1 VADCRVSPTA
11 LALSRTR
18 KQQRNTCCLTPS
30 RRDKLRRVSEENK
43 ALIRRYMDAI
53 DANESDNWNFLEEFL
68 GPEFV
73 SHGGLP
79 PGVSSDLEG
88 MKQAAELFRQASPG
102 KHVIVDQIAEDD
114 RVVTRIRG
122 SGQHVGDHLGV
133 PASGAELEVEGVVIH
148 RIKDGKI
155 VEHWALVDMA
165 TFLQQAGALP
175 APPAE

>member
-1 VADCRVSPTA
+1 MRLRSGESVALRDEE
-11 LALSRTR
+11 
-18 KQQRNTCCLTPS
+18 QRSAYCLTPP
-30 RRDKLRRVSEENK
+30 RRDKLRRVSKENK

-53 DANESDNWNFLEEFL
+53 DANESDNWDFLEEFL

-79 PGVSSDLEG
+79 PGVRSDREG